1 VDKGGLDMANKILTD
16 EGYENRIR
24 GVLGIDAAYLPDEV
38 INGDDFLTVGEINII
53 DLMPDYASK
62 TGDDKIRL
70 IAATVCEVA
79 RLICP
84 TLPVRLPKT
93 QQGPHGKYDLQSIDW
108 HKKEQELLDKRDTLL
123 GKLIANGVDA
133 GNYFFG
139 IDLTAPYSLRQ

>member
-1 VDKGGLDMANKILTD
+1 MANKILTED
-16 EGYENRIR
+16 DYESRIR
-24 GVLGIDAAYLPDEV
+24 DVLGVDAAYLPNEV
-38 INGDDFLTVGEINII
+38 INQSDFLTVGELNII
-53 DLMPDYASK
+53 DLVPDYEDK
-62 TGDDKIRL
+62 TGNDKIRL
-70 IAATVCEVA
+70 VAATICEVA

-84 TLPVRLPKT
+84 TIPVRLPKT